1 MQVKLLF
8 LKFQVWSCYLEMFD
22 LFINIIKFVSKEFD
36 YSFKRA
42 LLSAV
47 TEILPRIINVLTP
60 LMLEKSKAMIEENAS
75 RLFKS
80 YESESNKNPKENV
93 DDFIYEN
100 QNIWYSELDTRKDVM
115 FNYLK
120 CDTQILLYNECLE
133 EEPMYINRKFRNEK
147 VYIMNEQQ
155 QNIYKKLALE
165 KLKTEI
171 EILTNRQ
178 ERFRNNL
185 DTIDKEIKQFLD
197 NKTIPKILRTEV
209 LSEWI

>member
-1 MQVKLLF
+1 MFK
-8 LKFQVWSCYLEMFD
+8 YL
-22 LFINIIKFVSKEFD
+22 
-36 YSFKRA
+36 R
-42 LLSAV
+42 
-47 TEILPRIINVLTP
+47 
-60 LMLEKSKAMIEENAS
+60 
-75 RLFKS
+75 
-80 YESESNKNPKENV
+80 
-93 DDFIYEN
+93 
-100 QNIWYSELDTRKDVM
+100 
-115 FNYLK
+115 
-120 CDTQILLYNECLE
+120 CDKQILLCNECLE
-133 EEPMYINRKFRNEK
+133 EEPIFINRKFRNEK
-147 VYIMNEQQ
+147 VYIMNGQQ

>member
-1 MQVKLLF
+1 MFK
-8 LKFQVWSCYLEMFD
+8 YL
-22 LFINIIKFVSKEFD
+22 
-36 YSFKRA
+36 R
-42 LLSAV
+42 
-47 TEILPRIINVLTP
+47 
-60 LMLEKSKAMIEENAS
+60 
-75 RLFKS
+75 
-80 YESESNKNPKENV
+80 
-93 DDFIYEN
+93 
-100 QNIWYSELDTRKDVM
+100 
-115 FNYLK
+115 
-120 CDTQILLYNECLE
+120 CDKQILLYNECLE